1 MVTRADW
8 QAYIDLAKSEDI
20 LRIAQD
26 LGCRL
31 KKVATAEFAGP
42 CLINGGTN
50 RFSLNTRKQ
59 VFNCRGVEDGGDIIK
74 MVCHLLGCSVAEAC
88 ERITGRPRPNSS
100 RDETMEERAARM
112 RENASRM
119 EAARIRQEKEREVER
134 IKAQR
139 DESQISEIIDRAV
152 PIEGTHAEAYLRH
165 GRGLTPNKRLLVEP
179 AVCRRARLL
188 GGAGQRFGRGPAS
201 GDRPG
206 ADRRHPQLRWRHHR
220 HRADLSRPEGAAE
233 VASERQRAQLAE
245 EDQGTEAGRHDPSRP
260 GDRNAGDWRGLGNPL
275 AWHQLG
281 GGLHIDNLSLA
292 AAVNRG
298 NLSGQSLGKTSHPKA
313 VEPEGGR
320 VRMPSGLPDLDAPGV
335 IVPDG
340 VKTIIII
347 ANANSDAYAT
357 AAYYVTAGNRF
368 QHHGLKVGI
377 AWPPPG
383 YNWNDVL
390 VKEQAREEVEGARMK
405 KQPSLKNKRRCE
417 PQRQDQGGA
426 QGRQDP
432 PAVEGCTQRKNGR
445 TTEYKRLE

>member
-31 KKVATAEFAGP
+31 KKVATAEFSGP
-42 CLINGGTN
+42 CLIDGGTD

-74 MVCHLLGCSVAEAC
+74 MVCHLLGCSVSEAC
-88 ERITGRPRPNSS
+88 ERITGRPRPDSS
-100 RDETMEERAARM
+100 RDETMEERASRM

-119 EAARIRQEKEREVER
+119 EAARLRQEQEREVER
-134 IKAQR
+134 VKAKR
-139 DESQISEIIDRAV
+139 DEQQISEIIDRAV
-152 PIEGTHAEAYLRH
+152 PIEGTHAEAYLRE
-165 GRGLTPNKRLLVEP
+165 GRGLTPNKRLLVDLRFVAELDYWGVPDNGSGEVRHLATVP
-179 AVCRRARLL
+179 ALIAII
-188 GGAGQRFGRGPAS
+188 
-201 GDRPG
+201 
-206 ADRRHPQLRWRHHR
+206 
-220 HRADLSRPEGAAE
+220 
-233 VASERQRAQLAE
+233 
-245 EDQGTEAGRHDPSRP
+245 
-260 GDRNAGDWRGLGNPL
+260 RNFAGDIIGISQTYLDPKEPRKWRPNGSVRNSAKKIRGVKRGGMIRLGRVTETLAIGEGWENPL

-292 AAVNRG
+292 AAVDRG
-298 NLSGQSLGKTSHPKA
+298 NLSGQSLGKAPHPKA

-340 VKTIIII
+340 VKTIIIV
-347 ANANSDAYAT
+347 ADANSDPYAT

-383 YNWNDVL
+383 YDWNDVL
-390 VKEQAREEVEGARMK
+390 VREQNREKATVG
-405 KQPSLKNKRRCE
+405 
-417 PQRQDQGGA
+417 
-426 QGRQDP
+426 
-432 PAVEGCTQRKNGR
+432 
-445 TTEYKRLE
+445 